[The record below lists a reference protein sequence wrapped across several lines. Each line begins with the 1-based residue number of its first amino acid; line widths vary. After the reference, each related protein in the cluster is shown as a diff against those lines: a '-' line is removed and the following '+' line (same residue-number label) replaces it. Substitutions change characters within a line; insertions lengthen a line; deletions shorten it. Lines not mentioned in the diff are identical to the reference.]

1 MLLGITKVDSV
12 NWLVT
17 RKRKQIIST
26 DIESI
31 LNVVTE
37 LCPGRLRSIAEGNPS
52 QIGGSQEN
60 MWLDGKQK

>member
-1 MLLGITKVDSV
+1 MEKDTKMGSIKDRNGRDLTEVE
-12 NWLVT
+12 
-17 RKRKQIIST
+17 

>member
-17 RKRKQIIST
+17 RKRKQILLT
-26 DIESI
+26 DIENI

-37 LCPGRLRSIAEGNPS
+37 LCPGRLRSRAEGNPS

-60 MWLDGKQK
+60 MWLEGKQK

>member
-17 RKRKQIIST
+17 RKRKQILLT
-26 DIESI
+26 DIENI